1 MKVEIFEIEEQ
12 DEATDCASIET
23 DAVALI
29 AELGLTG
36 QSKLLVECD
45 GAETRIPY
53 ARMST
58 AEEAVYQTLFPVATP
73 LDTFEAGLIPVR
85 VLRLIRDARLMFDE
99 LIVWHSR
106 YSNADPI
113 LIGTRKKSTGREQFM
128 IARWGDSLDSFAVL
142 EKAARAKLKA
152 EYKGRAEEGLAKC
165 EAALKSLDAL
175 VEKKLKGEWVNIPC

>member
-1 MKVEIFEIEEQ
+1 MKVEVFEIEEQ
-12 DEATDCASIET
+12 DETSDCASIET

-85 VLRLIRDARLMFDE
+85 VLQLVRQARLMFDE
-99 LIVWHSR
+99 LVVWHSR
-106 YSNADPI
+106 YSSADPL
-113 LIGTRKKSTGREQFM
+113 LIGSRKKGSGSERYL
-128 IARWGDSLDSFAVL
+128 IARWGDSLDSFAVQ

-152 EYKGRAEEGLAKC
+152 EYKGRAEEGLARC

-175 VEKKLKGEWVNIPC
+175 VDKKLRGDWVNIPC